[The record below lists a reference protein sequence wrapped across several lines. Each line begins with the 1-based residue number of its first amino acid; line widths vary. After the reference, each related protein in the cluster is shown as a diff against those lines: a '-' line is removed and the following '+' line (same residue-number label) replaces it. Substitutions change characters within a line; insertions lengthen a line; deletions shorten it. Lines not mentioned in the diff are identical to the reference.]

1 MGTELKITVADKE
14 SCPNAEDSSAVG
26 QARKPWS
33 APVLMVSSIEAV
45 TQNAAN
51 TVSDGTGNLYS

>member
-1 MGTELKITVADKE
+1 MGADLKIIMADQE
-14 SCPNAEDSSAVG
+14 SRPDAEDSRAVDP
-26 QARKPWS
+26 ARKPWS

>member
-1 MGTELKITVADKE
+1 MSIELKITAADQE
-14 SCPNAEDSSAVG
+14 SYPNAEGSRAVG

-33 APVLMVSSIEAV
+33 APLLMVSSIEAV

>member
-1 MGTELKITVADKE
+1 MSAELKIAVADQE
-14 SCPNAEDSSAVG
+14 SCPDAEDNRVVAK
-26 QARKPWS
+26 ARKPWS
-33 APVLMVSSIEAV
+33 APLLMSSSIEAV

>member
-1 MGTELKITVADKE
+1 MSAELKITVADQE
-14 SCPNAEDSSAVG
+14 SFPNADDSRAVD

-45 TQNAAN
+45 TQHAAN
-51 TVSDGTGNLYS
+51 TVSDGTDNLYS

>member
-1 MGTELKITVADKE
+1 MAEQELRPDEEE
-14 SCPNAEDSSAVG
+14 SRAVD

-33 APVLMVSSIEAV
+33 APVLKVSSIEAV